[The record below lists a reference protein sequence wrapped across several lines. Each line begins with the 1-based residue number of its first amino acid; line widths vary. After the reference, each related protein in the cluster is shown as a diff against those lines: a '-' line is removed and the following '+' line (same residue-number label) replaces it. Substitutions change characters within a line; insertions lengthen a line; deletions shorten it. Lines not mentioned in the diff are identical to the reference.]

1 MVGEQGVLSRVSFK
15 VSEDKEN
22 TYLSFSAQTRCTAHA
37 VWDSSIG
44 TVYLNIVDV
53 QLCFSASQAGR
64 KRPLR
69 GFSVS

>member
-22 TYLSFSAQTRCTAHA
+22 TYLSFSAQTCCTAHA

-44 TVYLNIVDV
+44 TV
-53 QLCFSASQAGR
+53 
-64 KRPLR
+64 
-69 GFSVS
+69 